1 MSEWDKLRE
10 MLKNEVVVSVGTS
23 YKLYPLVD
31 RLEAVGDK
39 LRERVEYLEG
49 LTDGDV
55 KLISKLQQEN
65 KMIQIKAMS
74 LALQLE
80 AIRGIVAEYP
90 KCDKNGLAF
99 ECDELITRILAVLD
113 GSAQNT
119 DYVQKE
125 DV

>member
-1 MSEWDKLRE
+1 MNEEWDKLWKDLQFKWTQPE
-10 MLKNEVVVSVGTS
+10 EWEKQVKVL
-23 YKLYPLVD
+23 
-31 RLEAVGDK
+31 GDK

-80 AIRGIVAEYP
+80 AIRNMIEEYRLSN
-90 KCDKNGLAF
+90 DHSHA
-99 ECDELITRILAVLD
+99 RAHILLFKIDTEVL
-113 GSAQNT
+113 
-119 DYVQKE
+119 V
-125 DV
+125 